1 LPSRTSADGEKIPT
15 DFFEES
21 VKKERAMKLAVVNSF
36 SGGSLIGGG
45 KTPTM
50 TSFREFR
57 ILARFQPPTVTARMT
72 RLSRGVERAIERSD
86 PKRFERARWLEE
98 AVAYIAQSRPEHA
111 ESQALQQCLTRLLR
125 QSFRSLDWRRA
136 LIAGLAPVE
145 TRIPPRERAVSRV
158 KS

>member
-1 LPSRTSADGEKIPT
+1 
-15 DFFEES
+15 
-21 VKKERAMKLAVVNSF
+21 MKLAVVNST
-36 SGGSLIGGG
+36 SGGSVIGGG
-45 KTPTM
+45 KNLTV

-86 PKRFERARWLEE
+86 PKRYERARWLEE
-98 AVAYIAQSRPEHA
+98 AVAFIAQSRPEHA

-125 QSFRSLDWRRA
+125 QSFRSLDWRRS
-136 LIAGLAPVE
+136 LIAGLAPAA
-145 TRIPPRERAVSRV
+145 TLMAPKGRAVSSV